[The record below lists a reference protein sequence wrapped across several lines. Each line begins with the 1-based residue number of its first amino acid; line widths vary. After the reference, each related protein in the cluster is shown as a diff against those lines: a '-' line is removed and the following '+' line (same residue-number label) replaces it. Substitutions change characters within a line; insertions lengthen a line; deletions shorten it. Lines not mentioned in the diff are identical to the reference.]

1 MRAVRAVNGR
11 SYRKLSVKLSV
22 HSWPIIGTGR
32 ELATYATYNRI
43 AYRAVG
49 SILLLDRRVADNIKE
64 HYIIRALAYACAY
77 ACNITG
83 RI

>member
-32 ELATYATYNRI
+32 ELATYATI
-43 AYRAVG
+43 AYCLAFHRQSKLYDKLHLNFVK
-49 SILLLDRRVADNIKE
+49 IKMENNINSL
-64 HYIIRALAYACAY
+64 R
-77 ACNITG
+77 NFN
-83 RI
+83 